1 MSYIQIELGGVKR
14 GLKFLQGAVMEF
26 REKIDFSSIAAT
38 GAYAIVWAG
47 LKCNAHVKGEP
58 LMKTVKSED
67 GKDVEVPLTYEDV
80 CEMVDELSDDTLVM
94 INDCWTSSQAYRRLI
109 EKADA
114 INAEDDDKKKL
125 TEEQSTEPIVTKLE
139 EDA

>member
-1 MSYIQIELGGVKR
+1 
-14 GLKFLQGAVMEF
+14 
-26 REKIDFSSIAAT
+26 
-38 GAYAIVWAG
+38 
-47 LKCNAHVKGEP
+47 
-58 LMKTVKSED
+58 MKTVKSED
-67 GKDVEVPLTYEDV
+67 GKDIEVPLTYEDV

-114 INAEDDDKKKL
+114 INAEEDDKKKL